1 MVATTTTEKNLSIKV
16 ADSDFTL
23 VDILADVDMRQGT
36 PVDETA
42 WLDGGAAAGSY
53 PGALDGFKAKN
64 TNTTDAN
71 GSLRMVTFTVNVV
84 QAATVEPLLFSAG
97 ASKILGIIGYA
108 SATAA
113 KDVTITMT
121 NTGSFGA
128 TTATDEADEAPLST
142 GAALPCLIID
152 SESANQVV
160 QVTVLLLGA

>member
-1 MVATTTTEKNLSIKV
+1 MVDTTTKTENGLSIKV

-23 VDILADVDMRQGT
+23 VDILADIDLRQGT
-36 PVDETA
+36 PVDETT
-42 WLDGGAAAGSY
+42 WLGASY
-53 PGALDGFKAKN
+53 PGDGAL
-64 TNTTDAN
+64 TDSFGPQQTDRAN
-71 GSLRMVTFTVNVV
+71 NGGPRLVTFTVNVV

-121 NTGSFGA
+121 NTGKVGA
-128 TTATDEADEAPLST
+128 DATVAPLAT
-142 GAALPCLIID
+142 GGALPCLIID
-152 SESANQVV
+152 SEVANQVV

>member
-1 MVATTTTEKNLSIKV
+1 MVATTTTTEKGLSIKV
-16 ADSDFTL
+16 ADTDFTL
-23 VDILADVDMRQGT
+23 VDILADIDLRQGT
-36 PVDETA
+36 PVDETQ
-42 WLDGGAAAGSY
+42 WLGASY
-53 PGALDGFKAKN
+53 PGDASL
-64 TNTTDAN
+64 TDSFGPQQTDRAN
-71 GSLRMVTFTVNVV
+71 NGGLRMVTFSVNIV

-97 ASKILGIIGYA
+97 ASKILGIVGYA

-121 NTGSFGA
+121 NTGSFGV

>member
-1 MVATTTTEKNLSIKV
+1 MVATTTTTEKNLSIKV

-42 WLDGGAAAGSY
+42 WLDGNSGGSY
-53 PGALDGFKAKN
+53 PGTLAGFNANNADGKAQ
-64 TNTTDAN
+64 A
-71 GSLRMVTFTVNVV
+71 GLRMVTFTVNVV

-97 ASKILGIIGYA
+97 ASKILGIVGYA

-113 KDVTITMT
+113 KDITITMT
-121 NTGSFGA
+121 NTGKVGA
-128 TTATDEADEAPLST
+128 DDTVAPLAT
-142 GAALPCLIID
+142 GGALPCLILD
-152 SESANQVV
+152 SEVANQVV

>member
-1 MVATTTTEKNLSIKV
+1 MVDTTTKTENGLSIKV

-23 VDILADVDMRQGT
+23 VDILADIDLRQGT
-36 PVDETA
+36 PVDETT
-42 WLDGGAAAGSY
+42 WLGASY
-53 PGALDGFKAKN
+53 PGDGAL
-64 TNTTDAN
+64 TDSFGPQQTDRAN
-71 GSLRMVTFTVNVV
+71 NGGPRLVTFTVNVV

-121 NTGSFGA
+121 NTGKVGA
-128 TTATDEADEAPLST
+128 DAATAPLAT
-142 GAALPCLIID
+142 GGALPCLIID
-152 SESANQVV
+152 SEVANQVV